1 VRGEPPTPTPRIRHT
16 GPGGLRPCDTDERV
30 PGGTGGLAQGAR
42 RPDHVARP
50 ALLLPLSWRHA
61 RRATERL
68 HTLAEPRPTPDG
80 APGLGAT
87 PSQVG
92 QSLLTLAVSSA
103 VFLPAPQAPNAAA
116 QPRLEAGALA
126 QAGRR
131 RLQPVVRHG
140 VSLLVVSGNLL
151 RARLKFCRVGTQ
163 ILPHL

>member
-1 VRGEPPTPTPRIRHT
+1 VLYHMHLSLSWPQA
-16 GPGGLRPCDTDERV
+16 D
-30 PGGTGGLAQGAR
+30 
-42 RPDHVARP
+42 
-50 ALLLPLSWRHA
+50 LLLSM
-61 RRATERL
+61 E
-68 HTLAEPRPTPDG
+68 
-80 APGLGAT
+80 
-87 PSQVG
+87 
-92 QSLLTLAVSSA
+92 
-103 VFLPAPQAPNAAA
+103 PNAAA